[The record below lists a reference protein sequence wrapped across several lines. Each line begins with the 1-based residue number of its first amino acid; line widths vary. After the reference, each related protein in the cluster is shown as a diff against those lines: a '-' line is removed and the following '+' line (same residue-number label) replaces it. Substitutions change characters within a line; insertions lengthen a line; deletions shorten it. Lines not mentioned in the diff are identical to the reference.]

1 MRRLTEILRSTLDKK
16 INAVIQRIHPIPQC
30 CTLQEPVPPQ
40 ESVPS
45 IPEFHT
51 MTISTNSGIRRIKFQ
66 PIPGFHGGIT
76 TFPFTVTYC
85 LVLQS
90 YSLPNTTEFRYGIRN
105 WVRGGI
111 SRNPQ
116 EFHRIPT
123 DSGTP
128 SKTESVGIGRNSRE
142 FLPIPEVHRRRNR

>member
-45 IPEFHT
+45 IPEFHI
-51 MTISTNSGIRRIKFQ
+51 MTISSNSGIRRIQFQ
-66 PIPGFHGGIT
+66 PIPEFHGGIIA
-76 TFPFTVTYC
+76 FPVTLTYC

-90 YSLPNTTEFRYGIRN
+90 YFLQTRLHFATEFWN
-105 WVRGGI
+105 WIRGGI
-111 SRNPQ
+111 RRNSQ
-116 EFHRIPT
+116 EFRGIPT
-123 DSGTP
+123 NSGIPT
-128 SKTESVGIGRNSRE
+128 KTESVGIGRNSRE